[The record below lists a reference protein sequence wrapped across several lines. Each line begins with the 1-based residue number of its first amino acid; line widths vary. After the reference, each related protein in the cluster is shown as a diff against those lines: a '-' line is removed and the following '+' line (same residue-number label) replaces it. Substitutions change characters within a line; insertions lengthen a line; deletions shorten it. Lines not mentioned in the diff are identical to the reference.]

1 MRLSALLAAAVVLLA
16 LPGISFAQ
24 VAGTGEDTVLATV
37 NGAEIR
43 RSDIDAMHA
52 RLPPNL
58 RSAPPQQIF
67 PAILDQLIRNKLV
80 AAAGRSQNLQ
90 DSDEVRRRLAEIED
104 DIIGQ
109 VYISNLI
116 ENAVTDEVMRARYE
130 TEFGGTGEAEIR
142 ASHILLDNEDDA
154 RAVLE
159 EIAAGA
165 DFATLARER
174 SVGPS
179 AGRGGDLGYFRQ
191 ADMVAEFAEAAF
203 AMAPGETTVEP
214 VQTQFGWH
222 VILVVDKRVSEPTA
236 FETVRQQLQDQ
247 VAREVIDSHMA
258 ELRDG
263 ASIQRFNFDG
273 TPITDQ

>member
-1 MRLSALLAAAVVLLA
+1 MRLSALLAAVVVLLA

-43 RSDIDAMHA
+43 RSDIDAMYA

-58 RSAPPQQIF
+58 RSAPPQQMF

-130 TEFGGTGEAEIR
+130 TEFGDAGEAEVR

-154 RAVLE
+154 RAVIE

-203 AMAPGETTVEP
+203 AMAPGETTAEP

-263 ASIQRFNFDG
+263 ASIERFNFDG